1 MSKYEKLLKE
11 IENNPTNVRFEILEK
26 ILLKNGFILQGI
38 NGSHYNYA
46 KYDCQI
52 TLPSINL

>member
-26 ILLKNGFILQGI
+26 ILLKMVLFC
-38 NGSHYNYA
+38 
-46 KYDCQI
+46 KV
-52 TLPSINL
+52 